1 MNMTAGAP
9 AARLHLRP
17 VPAEVANEP
26 EREYFVTRVNNGE
39 VVGFVGPLAT
49 RTDADTAAKAMKG
62 EFGSARIL
70 ITVAV
75 AEVRPVEEPLRVV
88 DLP

>member
-1 MNMTAGAP
+1 MTAGAP
-9 AARLHLRP
+9 SARIHLRP
-17 VPAEVANEP
+17 VPAEAVNEP
-26 EREYFVTRVNNGE
+26 VREYFVTRVNNGE
-39 VVGFVGPLAT
+39 VVGFVGRLAT
-49 RTDADTAAKAMKG
+49 RTDAEAAAKAMKG

-75 AEVRPVEEPLRVV
+75 AEVRPVEEPLTLV